1 MAGTNLTNYI
11 ETVDNDHDA
20 GIQIQWS
27 FGTTAGSYERVM
39 RTKIGF
45 NNELE
50 LAETGVDASGLALGG
65 AALLVAGAV
74 VVLRRRSRA

>member
-1 MAGTNLTNYI
+1 
-11 ETVDNDHDA
+11 
-20 GIQIQWS
+20 
-27 FGTTAGSYERVM
+27 M